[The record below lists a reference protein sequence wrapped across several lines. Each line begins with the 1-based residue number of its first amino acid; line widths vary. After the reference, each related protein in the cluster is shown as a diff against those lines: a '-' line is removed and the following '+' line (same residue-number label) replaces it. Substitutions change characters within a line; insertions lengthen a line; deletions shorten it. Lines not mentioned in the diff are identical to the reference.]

1 MEKAYTM
8 AEEPYTRIY
17 ARIDLDAIVKNMEA
31 MRENLPA
38 KTKMIGVVKTD
49 GYGHGAVPVAKTIA
63 PFVWGYA
70 VATLEEG
77 QNLRRHGID
86 KPILVLGSTH
96 PRHFAELIEGDIRP
110 AIFEEDKAE
119 LLSKLAVSMGKTA
132 KMHIA
137 LDTGMGR
144 IGFHP
149 DENSLKEIERI
160 AKLPGIEIEGMFT
173 HFARADEADKA
184 FTHLQYERYQK
195 FHEGLENAGVHI
207 PMCHCANSAAIM
219 ELPRMG
225 LDAARAG
232 ITVYGLYPSDE
243 VERNMKIYPAMEI
256 RSFITYVKEVE
267 PGTPVRIRNWI
278 ASLLYDPASDG
289 NISETVRQGAVA
301 TVVACTETLRGGKR
315 TWAYQLASGDFVLAY
330 NAEPLPPETPRASFT
345 GAAAAATDTGEV
357 LTFAGSGTPLA
368 YTNMVDGALVMDF
381 YDADFAADFA
391 VSGSALV
398 QSAAVDPGDSC
409 TRVTLTFTQPVW
421 GHTVEYADGT
431 TQVILKKQPV
441 RSDVFGKPLTGVAV
455 LLDAGHGDH
464 DPGAMGAAGAGAPA
478 EKDVNLALTLAA
490 KYRLE
495 QLGATVQTIRTDD
508 SFLSLEERNRAIVA
522 GQPDFFIAV
531 HHNSIDLSVD
541 ANLQTGTECYYFYPA
556 GKALAQALV
565 RNVTQAT
572 SRPDRG
578 AQWGYYYV
586 TRSTVCPA
594 VLLEAGFMV
603 NPSEYENVTSEPQL
617 WAAGDAIA
625 RSVLECVPPG

>member
-184 FTHLQYERYQK
+184 FTHLQYDRYQK

-225 LDAARAG
+225 LDIRKRYRHFSTASVLHLPQKIPTVTVHRTARQLVRRVHSLVWNPCSPSTAARANSS
-232 ITVYGLYPSDE
+232 TVS
-243 VERNMKIYPAMEI
+243 
-256 RSFITYVKEVE
+256 
-267 PGTPVRIRNWI
+267 
-278 ASLLYDPASDG
+278 
-289 NISETVRQGAVA
+289 
-301 TVVACTETLRGGKR
+301 
-315 TWAYQLASGDFVLAY
+315 
-330 NAEPLPPETPRASFT
+330 
-345 GAAAAATDTGEV
+345 
-357 LTFAGSGTPLA
+357 
-368 YTNMVDGALVMDF
+368 
-381 YDADFAADFA
+381 
-391 VSGSALV
+391 
-398 QSAAVDPGDSC
+398 
-409 TRVTLTFTQPVW
+409 
-421 GHTVEYADGT
+421 
-431 TQVILKKQPV
+431 
-441 RSDVFGKPLTGVAV
+441 AV
-455 LLDAGHGDH
+455 LR
-464 DPGAMGAAGAGAPA
+464 
-478 EKDVNLALTLAA
+478 AL
-490 KYRLE
+490 R
-495 QLGATVQTIRTDD
+495 RW
-508 SFLSLEERNRAIVA
+508 SLE
-522 GQPDFFIAV
+522 
-531 HHNSIDLSVD
+531 
-541 ANLQTGTECYYFYPA
+541 
-556 GKALAQALV
+556 
-565 RNVTQAT
+565 
-572 SRPDRG
+572 
-578 AQWGYYYV
+578 
-586 TRSTVCPA
+586 
-594 VLLEAGFMV
+594 
-603 NPSEYENVTSEPQL
+603 
-617 WAAGDAIA
+617 AAW
-625 RSVLECVPPG
+625 

>member
-31 MRENLPA
+31 MRENLPV

-195 FHEGLENAGVHI
+195 FHEGLEVAGVHI

-267 PGTPVRIRNWI
+267 PGTPISYGGTFVTDRPMRIATIGAGYGDGYPRNL
-278 ASLLYDPASDG
+278 S
-289 NISETVRQGAVA
+289 
-301 TVVACTETLRGGKR
+301 GK
-315 TWAYQLASGDFVLAY
+315 
-330 NAEPLPPETPRASFT
+330 
-345 GAAAAATDTGEV
+345 GEV
-357 LTFAGSGTPLA
+357 LIHGKRAKILGRICMDQLMLDVTGIEDVRVGDEAVFIGRQGDCVIYAEELAENAGTI
-368 YTNMVDGALVMDF
+368 TNELF
-381 YDADFAADFA
+381 
-391 VSGSALV
+391 S
-398 QSAAVDPGDSC
+398 
-409 TRVTLTFTQPVW
+409 R
-421 GHTVEYADGT
+421 
-431 TQVILKKQPV
+431 
-441 RSDVFGKPLTGVAV
+441 
-455 LLDAGHGDH
+455 
-464 DPGAMGAAGAGAPA
+464 
-478 EKDVNLALTLAA
+478 
-490 KYRLE
+490 
-495 QLGATVQTIRTDD
+495 LGARVEGRCFRQ
-508 SFLSLEERNRAIVA
+508 
-522 GQPDFFIAV
+522 
-531 HHNSIDLSVD
+531 
-541 ANLQTGTECYYFYPA
+541 
-556 GKALAQALV
+556 
-565 RNVTQAT
+565 
-572 SRPDRG
+572 
-578 AQWGYYYV
+578 
-586 TRSTVCPA
+586 
-594 VLLEAGFMV
+594 EA
-603 NPSEYENVTSEPQL
+603 
-617 WAAGDAIA
+617 
-625 RSVLECVPPG
+625 

>member
-31 MRENLPA
+31 MRENLPV

-195 FHEGLENAGVHI
+195 FHEGLEVAGVHI
-207 PMCHCANSAAIM
+207 PMCHCANSASDH
-219 ELPRMG
+219 G
-225 LDAARAG
+225 AARG
-232 ITVYGLYPSDE
+232 WDWM
-243 VERNMKIYPAMEI
+243 R
-256 RSFITYVKEVE
+256 RE
-267 PGTPVRIRNWI
+267 P
-278 ASLLYDPASDG
+278 
-289 NISETVRQGAVA
+289 
-301 TVVACTETLRGGKR
+301 
-315 TWAYQLASGDFVLAY
+315 
-330 NAEPLPPETPRASFT
+330 
-345 GAAAAATDTGEV
+345 
-357 LTFAGSGTPLA
+357 
-368 YTNMVDGALVMDF
+368 
-381 YDADFAADFA
+381 
-391 VSGSALV
+391 VS
-398 QSAAVDPGDSC
+398 
-409 TRVTLTFTQPVW
+409 R
-421 GHTVEYADGT
+421 Y
-431 TQVILKKQPV
+431 
-441 RSDVFGKPLTGVAV
+441 
-455 LLDAGHGDH
+455 
-464 DPGAMGAAGAGAPA
+464 
-478 EKDVNLALTLAA
+478 
-490 KYRLE
+490 
-495 QLGATVQTIRTDD
+495 
-508 SFLSLEERNRAIVA
+508 
-522 GQPDFFIAV
+522 
-531 HHNSIDLSVD
+531 
-541 ANLQTGTECYYFYPA
+541 
-556 GKALAQALV
+556 
-565 RNVTQAT
+565 
-572 SRPDRG
+572 
-578 AQWGYYYV
+578 
-586 TRSTVCPA
+586 TVCIRR
-594 VLLEAGFMV
+594 M
-603 NPSEYENVTSEPQL
+603 
-617 WAAGDAIA
+617 
-625 RSVLECVPPG
+625 R

>member
-31 MRENLPA
+31 MRENLPE

-96 PRHFAELIEGDIRP
+96 PRHFVELIEDDIRP

-195 FHEGLENAGVHI
+195 FHEGLEAAGVHI

-219 ELPRMG
+219 ELPR
-225 LDAARAG
+225 
-232 ITVYGLYPSDE
+232 S
-243 VERNMKIYPAMEI
+243 
-256 RSFITYVKEVE
+256 
-267 PGTPVRIRNWI
+267 
-278 ASLLYDPASDG
+278 
-289 NISETVRQGAVA
+289 
-301 TVVACTETLRGGKR
+301 
-315 TWAYQLASGDFVLAY
+315 
-330 NAEPLPPETPRASFT
+330 
-345 GAAAAATDTGEV
+345 
-357 LTFAGSGTPLA
+357 
-368 YTNMVDGALVMDF
+368 
-381 YDADFAADFA
+381 
-391 VSGSALV
+391 
-398 QSAAVDPGDSC
+398 
-409 TRVTLTFTQPVW
+409 
-421 GHTVEYADGT
+421 
-431 TQVILKKQPV
+431 
-441 RSDVFGKPLTGVAV
+441 
-455 LLDAGHGDH
+455 
-464 DPGAMGAAGAGAPA
+464 
-478 EKDVNLALTLAA
+478 
-490 KYRLE
+490 
-495 QLGATVQTIRTDD
+495 
-508 SFLSLEERNRAIVA
+508 NR
-522 GQPDFFIAV
+522 
-531 HHNSIDLSVD
+531 
-541 ANLQTGTECYYFYPA
+541 
-556 GKALAQALV
+556 
-565 RNVTQAT
+565 R
-572 SRPDRG
+572 
-578 AQWGYYYV
+578 
-586 TRSTVCPA
+586 
-594 VLLEAGFMV
+594 M
-603 NPSEYENVTSEPQL
+603 
-617 WAAGDAIA
+617 
-625 RSVLECVPPG
+625 